1 MIEKN
6 SEEFTFL
13 LQLVFAVDQ
22 NNTPEVENIFEYLD
36 EFGISFRLQ
45 NDVVAWA
52 EDYGAM
58 RKDVSRVARDLEE
71 MLTDYGYFSY

>member
-1 MIEKN
+1 MIDKN
-6 SEEFTFL
+6 SEEFTL
-13 LQLVFAVDQ
+13 LLELVFAVDE
-22 NNTPEVENIFEYLD
+22 NDTPTVENLFEYLD
-36 EFGISFRLQ
+36 EFQIPFRLQ

-71 MLTDYGYFSY
+71 MLTDYGYLNY